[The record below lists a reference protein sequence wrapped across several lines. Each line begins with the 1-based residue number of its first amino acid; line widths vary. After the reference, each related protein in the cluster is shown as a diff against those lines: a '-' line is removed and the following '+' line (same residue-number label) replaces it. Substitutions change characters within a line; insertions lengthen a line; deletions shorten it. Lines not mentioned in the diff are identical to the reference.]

1 MLKNFSQ
8 QFRISNIYIFLFLI
22 VLSSIVLRLHEINN
36 LPKGLFGDEAA
47 DGLDAISI
55 LEGNR
60 PIFLTE
66 NNGREPLHAYLISI
80 AINVL
85 GRTPAAIRWP
95 SAIAS
100 ILTVVGVFLASKSL
114 TNIKSGLIA
123 AIICSFTIWPIMLGK
138 LATRPAL
145 LPLLLCIFIWLLSLA
160 YKTSKNLYWSLS
172 GLVIG
177 VAMYSYTPIRLIILI
192 PILISP
198 VIFTNKSLRYQ
209 ILPGFIYLFVSF
221 ILISTPLIH
230 YTISNPSEILGRTTG
245 VSIIA
250 TDSTIKESL
259 NLLLNQTTTVL
270 NMFIT
275 PNGGDWNLRHNIPK
289 RPIFDPLMSLAFLL
303 GLIITN
309 LKFSINKRLFLLA
322 WIILSLSAT
331 ILSEEPPHFGRSSA
345 LISIIF
351 VFPATGLIWIY
362 TTIKKHSNKFIAI
375 LIPSTIMLGSIF
387 YTIRDFY
394 FDRYLDQPDTGFWFD
409 EQCTIAASE
418 INTFLGNGW
427 TKNTNPPYNPNNI
440 TKPDKAVFISSNVCP
455 QYSSSGYYTLQFLV
469 PFDINQSNIVQRYTP
484 DIIKETNTL
493 PNQLLFLSI
502 PGEETTIG
510 PWLENNYTVSI
521 IDGPWTPPD
530 MLENSWLVYRSIYAN
545 RTGSIQ

>member
-1 MLKNFSQ
+1 
-8 QFRISNIYIFLFLI
+8 
-22 VLSSIVLRLHEINN
+22 
-36 LPKGLFGDEAA
+36 
-47 DGLDAISI
+47 
-55 LEGNR
+55 
-60 PIFLTE
+60 
-66 NNGREPLHAYLISI
+66 
-80 AINVL
+80 
-85 GRTPAAIRWP
+85 
-95 SAIAS
+95 
-100 ILTVVGVFLASKSL
+100 
-114 TNIKSGLIA
+114 
-123 AIICSFTIWPIMLGK
+123 
-138 LATRPAL
+138 
-145 LPLLLCIFIWLLSLA
+145 
-160 YKTSKNLYWSLS
+160 
-172 GLVIG
+172 
-177 VAMYSYTPIRLIILI
+177 MYSYTPIRLIILI

-303 GLIITN
+303 GLIVTN

-322 WIILSLSAT
+322 WIILSLSST

-351 VFPATGLIWIY
+351 VFPATGLIWLY
-362 TTIKKHSNKFIAI
+362 TITKKHTNNFIAI

-387 YTIRDFY
+387 YTVRDFY

-427 TKNTNPPYNPNNI
+427 IKNTNAPYNPNDI
-440 TKPDKAVFISSNVCP
+440 TKSDKAVFISSNVCP

-469 PFDINQSNIVQRYTP
+469 PFDINKSSIVQRYTP

-493 PNQLLFLSI
+493 PNQLLFLII
-502 PGEETTIG
+502 PGEETAIG

-530 MLENSWLVYRSIYAN
+530 MLGNSWLVYRSIYAN
-545 RTGSIQ
+545 RIGSIQ